1 MEGVV
6 LHARTGGR
14 RFLSAVLMVTTA
26 LTTAGLTGRANAQDW
41 QDRLRQLD
49 QGAPPTWSDWGERLL
64 AQAATTRP
72 DFNIPPQPLADA
84 LTLFGRQSGMQVSVD
99 ADLVR
104 GLSSPGVTGTMTPEQ
119 ALARLLAGTG
129 VTYQLTGSNTA
140 MLQRAQSGAAQPGV
154 TQFPPVT
161 VEATANRN
169 TDIGNLPQPY
179 AGNQVARGARLG
191 ALGNRDIM
199 DAPFSATSFTS
210 EMIRNQQ
217 AETIAEVLANDPAV
231 RTTYGFGNFSE
242 QFVIRGFPLTGEDIS
257 IDGLYGLTPRQIVA
271 TEMYER
277 VEVLH
282 GASAFLNGI
291 GPGNSGIGGS
301 VNLVPKRAG
310 DTPLTRLT
318 TSYAQDSRFGGHAD
332 VGRRFGPD
340 NAFGVRANIAGRD
353 GETSVDDEQRSTLLG
368 SLALDY
374 RGERAR
380 ATLDL
385 SYQRQRVEQGR
396 PVVFVTGP
404 IVPQPP
410 SATHN
415 YAQNWSFSEL
425 RDSSAQFRGEYDF
438 TQDIMGYVAFGGRD
452 MREDGDY
459 ASPTVNGNGV
469 GTVGR
474 LTVPR
479 EDTAVSGQTGARVK
493 AETGPV
499 KHSFDVGVSALRTV
513 NHNSFEFTGSQ
524 ATNIYSGQSVARPA
538 TLFASGDFDD
548 LPKVAQTDLHSLFIS
563 DIASILGDRVLLTLG
578 VRRQY
583 INVGGFDRATGAKTD
598 KFTDTATSPVVGLVV
613 KPIEQLSL
621 FANRIEGLAQG
632 PTAPATAV
640 NSGQVFAPFKSV
652 QYEVGGK
659 LDLGKFGASL
669 ALFQVK
675 QPSGFTDPNTLVF
688 DVSGEQRNRGIEF
701 LLFGEPL
708 TGVRLLGGVTLTEAI
723 LESTAGGQFDGN
735 DAVGVPRYQAN
746 LGAEWDPWF
755 LPKVTLSARVLH
767 TAPQYLNQAN
777 TQEIPSWSRLD
788 IGGRYTTEIDNRM
801 IVFRAN
807 VENVTNQAYW
817 ASANGGYLVQGV
829 PLTAKLSVS
838 VDF

>member
-1 MEGVV
+1 MVGEV
-6 LHARTGGR
+6 LHARAGGR
-14 RFLSAVLMVTTA
+14 RFLSAVLMLTTA
-26 LTTAGLTGRANAQDW
+26 LTTASLASAVHAQDW

-49 QGAPPTWSDWGERLL
+49 QGAPSKLADWQAIQL
-64 AQAATTRP
+64 AQAAATRP

-84 LTLFGRQSGMQVSVD
+84 LTLFGRQSGMQVSGD

-104 GLSSPGVTGTMTPEQ
+104 GLSSPGVIGTMTPEQ
-119 ALARLLAGTG
+119 ALARILAGTG
-129 VTYQLTGSNTA
+129 VIYQLTGSNTA
-140 MLQRAQSGAAQPGV
+140 MLQRAQSGTVPPGAV
-154 TQFPPVT
+154 QLPPVV
-161 VEATANRN
+161 VEGTANRN
-169 TDIGNLPQPY
+169 AEIGNLPQPY

-191 ALGNRDIM
+191 ALGNRDMM
-199 DAPFSATSFTS
+199 DAPFSATSFTADT
-210 EMIRNQQ
+210 IRNQQ

-231 RTTYGFGNFSE
+231 RTTYGFRNFSE
-242 QFVIRGFPLTGEDIS
+242 QFVIRGFPLQGEDVS
-257 IDGLYGLTPRQIVA
+257 IDGLYGVAPRQIVA
-271 TEMYER
+271 TEIYER

-301 VNLVPKRAG
+301 INLVPKRAG

-318 TSYAQDSRFGGHAD
+318 TSYAQDSRVGGHAD

-340 NAFGVRANIAGRD
+340 NAFGVRANVAGRD
-353 GETSVDDEQRSTLLG
+353 GETAVDGEERSTLLG

-374 RGERAR
+374 RGDRAR

-385 SYQRQRVEQGR
+385 SYQRHRVEQGR
-396 PVVFVTGP
+396 PVVFVTGLT
-404 IVPQPP
+404 VPQPP

-415 YAQNWSFSEL
+415 YAQNWSYSEL
-425 RDSSAQFRGEYDF
+425 RDSAAQFRGEYDF
-438 TQDIMGYVAFGGRD
+438 TPDIMGYVAFGGRD

-499 KHSFDVGVSALRTV
+499 KHSFDVGISALRTV
-513 NHNSFEFTGSQ
+513 NHNSFEFAGGQ

-538 TLFASGDFDD
+538 TAFASGDFDD
-548 LPKVAQTDLHSLFIS
+548 LPKVAQTDLHSLFLS
-563 DIASILGDRVLLTLG
+563 DTASILGDRVLLTLG

-583 INVGGFDRATGAKTD
+583 MNVGGFDRATGAKTT
-598 KFTDTATSPVVGLVV
+598 KFDDSATSPVVGLVV

-632 PTAPATAV
+632 PEAPGTAV

-669 ALFQVK
+669 ALFQTK
-675 QPSGFTDPNTLVF
+675 QPSGFTDPNTLIF

-701 LLFGEPL
+701 LMFGEP
-708 TGVRLLGGVTLTEAI
+708 TPGVRLLGGVTLTEAT
-723 LESTAGGQFDGN
+723 LLSTAGGAFDGN
-735 DAVGVPRYQAN
+735 DGVGVPRYQAN

-755 LPKVTLSARVLH
+755 LPKVTFSARVLH

-777 TQEIPSWSRLD
+777 TLEIPSWTRLD
-788 IGGRYTTEIDNRM
+788 IGSRYTTEIDNR
-801 IVFRAN
+801 IVVFRAN
-807 VENVTNQAYW
+807 VENVTNEAYW
-817 ASANGGYLVQGV
+817 ASANGGYLTQGV